1 MTESEMLGVLLGKKV
16 YDEVKDKINAKD
28 CVDVMKAIIMSEFGV
43 IDESGKNVLSERLKT
58 EIREELKHAILN
70 IFFEE
75 LSNQEFFQE
84 CLSNAIA
91 KSKVHEF
98 IDDLNDKCEMHDNK
112 DKKKC
117 KKCSCSSQAKKTK
130 EDETNVTEENEVAV
144 IATEFLE
151 KFMGK
156 TPSEED
162 INRIKSAYGI
172 LSKLFEEDD
181 DSEE

>member
-16 YDEVKDKINAKD
+16 YDEVKDKINARD

-98 IDDLNDKCEMHDNK
+98 IDDLNDECEMHDNK
-112 DKKKC
+112 DTKKC
-117 KKCSCSSQAKKTK
+117 KKCSCAGQSKKTK
-130 EDETNVTEENEVAV
+130 EDETNVTEEDEVAV
-144 IATEFLE
+144 IVTEFLE

-162 INRIKSAYGI
+162 INRIKSAYEV
-172 LSKLFEEDD
+172 LSKIFEEDD
-181 DSEE
+181 SEK